1 MGENRMKLK
10 NLLTKKILISSGSV
24 LFTAVGSTTIGVTV
38 SKVTKNKKDIA
49 NLELRNNVGYL
60 NRKDN
65 NVIIQ
70 RFIDNNRDNLD
81 NLTVDNFNVL
91 NEDSN
96 SILVKVDDNNKD
108 YKGEL
113 KVIFNIRTKLSDMN
127 LNIELGGF
135 NELNQ
140 QEIIQTF
147 IQKNSDKLQGVTVD
161 NFDLINS
168 TKNSL
173 TIAVKDIFDLQGQI
187 TINFNIKTK
196 ISEMDLNLNAGYFVI
211 KNDEKIIN
219 AFIKNNANK
228 LTALNKDNFEIISSN
243 DDSLT
248 VKIKNSDKFQGQITI
263 NFNIDKNVKN
273 INEELKTKL
282 GIDKDSDNDIL
293 NKFLEINKDALK
305 GLTINDLKV
314 VNKSSTSDDIKSATI
329 KSDLTDFKLE
339 AEITYWIRKDI
350 NTIKDLNTE
359 LYGYDANPSDRDLAW
374 FFFERNKEKISPL
387 HEGNFRVIKRDQ
399 RTITMS
405 VINSDHYTGEIKAN
419 LNDRIDIGSKNLTTI
434 FTTKTITKD
443 TNFDIDIFKNAN
455 YSKLELF
462 SLTKLD
468 IVEQEFKGS
477 EIHVTIEVKESKY
490 YKGKIKVIYKEGK
503 NIWDEDGFNKVNRNI
518 DLKDEKPFK
527 ENIVE
532 SFYELNKKTLN
543 DLKISKENIR
553 VEYILYGGSYANV
566 TLDGDIDYYGN
577 FSVSYKFNRIDINT
591 LKIKSLRLNK
601 NKEVTKENIQERF
614 AEQYSNL
621 FFKYN
626 DEFFGYYRG
635 YASGFE
641 KKDVIVKSFNKDSA
655 EVEIKYQNWFKGT
668 LKLRLE
674 KVTDISDLN
683 LNLDFITDIEKSRFE
698 KYADNISIDKII
710 AENKEKFNG
719 INLNNA
725 KWSYWTASGGISGI
739 TVESKELIG
748 TIFITKPD
756 KQ

>member
-1 MGENRMKLK
+1 MKLK